1 MDDNAD
7 PFIDQGGEQA
17 YNDALQY
24 VEGAYGQDYKS
35 PHIADGRVN
44 GRSHGDDIFDP
55 AEHQVGV
62 QRQR

>member
-1 MDDNAD
+1 MDNNAD
-7 PFIDQGGEQA
+7 PLIDQGGEQA

-44 GRSHGDDIFDP
+44 GRACPMMVSRGMKW
-55 AEHQVGV
+55 E
-62 QRQR
+62 